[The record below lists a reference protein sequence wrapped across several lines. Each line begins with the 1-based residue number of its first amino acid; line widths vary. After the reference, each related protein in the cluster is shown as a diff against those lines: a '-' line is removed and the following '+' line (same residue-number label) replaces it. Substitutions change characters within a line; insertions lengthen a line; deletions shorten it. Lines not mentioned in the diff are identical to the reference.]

1 MGSRHYA
8 VHYSVRALWV
18 VSRSLFRRASNL
30 GGDGFVFRPSLPR
43 CPRQAVAAARAKART
58 PAYGSRGLWRRRR
71 EPPWLSEAQRRVRPV
86 SASIRR
92 NAASSRRPSLLT
104 EQSLLAA
111 EMHRV
116 GAETLHTSVDGICF
130 HKMFVRSFFRENKI
144 LDKKIKSQKF
154 CRTSKKAC
162 RQTFLEGRQA
172 FLEGRQAF
180 LERRRT
186 FLCSL
191 DVVGSF
197 FSRDEILDKHL
208 LP

>member
-1 MGSRHYA
+1 MPSA
-8 VHYSVRALWV
+8 NESEILSSPRA
-18 VSRSLFRRASNL
+18 A
-30 GGDGFVFRPSLPR
+30 DPGFAA
-43 CPRQAVAAARAKART
+43 PRQAVAAARAGART

-92 NAASSRRPSLLT
+92 NAASSHRPSLLT

-130 HKMFVRSFFRENKI
+130 HKMFVRGFFRENKI

-154 CRTSKKAC
+154 CRTSKKLVDKLFW
-162 RQTFLEGRQA
+162 RVDKLFWRVDKLFL
-172 FLEGRQAF
+172 
-180 LERRRT
+180 
-186 FLCSL
+186 
-191 DVVGSF
+191 SF
-197 FSRDEILDKHL
+197 DELFCAL
-208 LP
+208 

>member
-1 MGSRHYA
+1 M
-8 VHYSVRALWV
+8 RASWV

-43 CPRQAVAAARAKART
+43 CPRQAVAAARAGART

-92 NAASSRRPSLLT
+92 NAASSHRPSLLT

-130 HKMFVRSFFRENKI
+130 HKMFVRGFFRENKI

-154 CRTSKKAC
+154 CRTSKKAY

-180 LERRRT
+180 FELRRT
-186 FLCSL
+186 FLYSL

-197 FSRDEILDKHL
+197 FFA
-208 LP
+208 